1 MTFAVGLREDA
12 ANAEYYVKKILPMSF
27 YEPGKPVE
35 KRARAPPKD
44 APPVEA
50 LDVPELVEM
59 RQRLRDVLRGCEK
72 MEREEKQ
79 CAAELQAATDRL
91 ATVEKR
97 SAQLDDQ
104 LDQYDE
110 QLAEERNRTLAASM
124 DAEQTRAQH
133 AELLEQ
139 VERGE
144 RAVARLEAELA
155 EEEAQLRALEACSDL
170 ELVFGATT
178 SRRRGSSCATASR
191 AYARRQP
198 PAKPRSGTSYGG
210 PSRPRGVG
218 GATTL
223 PDTSFKRRSAPAAAL
238 RRRGGRPVV
247 RRKRAGYPS
256 KERMPSEGALTAAAI
271 FDAPVG
277 HPREDPFCKT
287 RSTEPHFKS
296 SYHYFVTQ
304 LERKSL
310 MAAHL

>member
-144 RAVARLEAELA
+144 RAVA
-155 EEEAQLRALEACSDL
+155 
-170 ELVFGATT
+170 TT
-178 SRRRGSSCATASR
+178 
-191 AYARRQP
+191 QN
-198 PAKPRSGTSYGG
+198 KQN
-210 PSRPRGVG
+210 
-218 GATTL
+218 
-223 PDTSFKRRSAPAAAL
+223 
-238 RRRGGRPVV
+238 
-247 RRKRAGYPS
+247 
-256 KERMPSEGALTAAAI
+256 ER
-271 FDAPVG
+271 
-277 HPREDPFCKT
+277 
-287 RSTEPHFKS
+287 TE
-296 SYHYFVTQ
+296 
-304 LERKSL
+304 
-310 MAAHL
+310 

>member
-144 RAVARLEAELA
+144 RAVARLERCAIDHFLCGACNAAKHQEHHGGA
-155 EEEAQLRALEACSDL
+155 ASVHHMNGNAYQHSLRPS
-170 ELVFGATT
+170 
-178 SRRRGSSCATASR
+178 RGSHM
-191 AYARRQP
+191 
-198 PAKPRSGTSYGG
+198 
-210 PSRPRGVG
+210 
-218 GATTL
+218 L
-223 PDTSFKRRSAPAAAL
+223 PK
-238 RRRGGRPVV
+238 
-247 RRKRAGYPS
+247 
-256 KERMPSEGALTAAAI
+256 
-271 FDAPVG
+271 
-277 HPREDPFCKT
+277 
-287 RSTEPHFKS
+287 
-296 SYHYFVTQ
+296 
-304 LERKSL
+304 
-310 MAAHL
+310 

>member
-155 EEEAQLRALEACSDL
+155 DKEAQLRALEACSDL
-170 ELVFGATT
+170 ELVFG
-178 SRRRGSSCATASR
+178 RRDDEPDGAERVLRDEVSGLDAW
-191 AYARRQP
+191 RQP
-198 PAKPRSGTSYGG
+198 PAKLAKRHLQMAANASRPCVEARRRRDGRRDVTGVDWLGSTPPEDPRAKAHAAAKAFMRSPHCKEGG
-210 PSRPRGVG
+210 PGW
-218 GATTL
+218 L
-223 PDTSFKRRSAPAAAL
+223 
-238 RRRGGRPVV
+238 
-247 RRKRAGYPS
+247 
-256 KERMPSEGALTAAAI
+256 
-271 FDAPVG
+271 
-277 HPREDPFCKT
+277 
-287 RSTEPHFKS
+287 
-296 SYHYFVTQ
+296 
-304 LERKSL
+304 
-310 MAAHL
+310 

>member
-144 RAVARLEAELA
+144 RAVDAQLVALGLVAVDPVVHLPRRPRPRRHEPGERARGCAGGTAEL
-155 EEEAQLRALEACSDL
+155 
-170 ELVFGATT
+170 
-178 SRRRGSSCATASR
+178 RG
-191 AYARRQP
+191 
-198 PAKPRSGTSYGG
+198 
-210 PSRPRGVG
+210 GVG
-218 GATTL
+218 GTLL
-223 PDTSFKRRSAPAAAL
+223 PDPW
-238 RRRGGRPVV
+238 
-247 RRKRAGYPS
+247 RACA
-256 KERMPSEGALTAAAI
+256 R
-271 FDAPVG
+271 DV
-277 HPREDPFCKT
+277 
-287 RSTEPHFKS
+287 
-296 SYHYFVTQ
+296 
-304 LERKSL
+304 SL
-310 MAAHL
+310 PIQ

>member
-133 AELLEQ
+133 AGGL
-139 VERGE
+139 ERGAELARPRPGVRAEGRGVRGAAGSAAPSGSRVQGWRRTRCCGKLKSTCVSPSTVPCRATQPRTWGRRE
-144 RAVARLEAELA
+144 RAVSSAGGGERESRRL
-155 EEEAQLRALEACSDL
+155 
-170 ELVFGATT
+170 FGA
-178 SRRRGSSCATASR
+178 S
-191 AYARRQP
+191 
-198 PAKPRSGTSYGG
+198 
-210 PSRPRGVG
+210 
-218 GATTL
+218 
-223 PDTSFKRRSAPAAAL
+223 
-238 RRRGGRPVV
+238 
-247 RRKRAGYPS
+247 
-256 KERMPSEGALTAAAI
+256 
-271 FDAPVG
+271 
-277 HPREDPFCKT
+277 
-287 RSTEPHFKS
+287 
-296 SYHYFVTQ
+296 
-304 LERKSL
+304 
-310 MAAHL
+310 

>member
-104 LDQYDE
+104 RVELRRLVTTKAQMLDLGYAEMSHKSGRRLSNLLKLPE
-110 QLAEERNRTLAASM
+110 QAQALPPAASS
-124 DAEQTRAQH
+124 
-133 AELLEQ
+133 
-139 VERGE
+139 
-144 RAVARLEAELA
+144 
-155 EEEAQLRALEACSDL
+155 EEHMAC
-170 ELVFGATT
+170 
-178 SRRRGSSCATASR
+178 
-191 AYARRQP
+191 
-198 PAKPRSGTSYGG
+198 
-210 PSRPRGVG
+210 
-218 GATTL
+218 
-223 PDTSFKRRSAPAAAL
+223 
-238 RRRGGRPVV
+238 
-247 RRKRAGYPS
+247 
-256 KERMPSEGALTAAAI
+256 
-271 FDAPVG
+271 
-277 HPREDPFCKT
+277 
-287 RSTEPHFKS
+287 
-296 SYHYFVTQ
+296 
-304 LERKSL
+304 
-310 MAAHL
+310 

>member
-155 EEEAQLRALEACSDL
+155 DKEAQLRALEACSDL
-170 ELVFGATT
+170 ELVFG
-178 SRRRGSSCATASR
+178 RRDDEPDGAELVLRDEVSGLDAW
-191 AYARRQP
+191 RQP
-198 PAKPRSGTSYGG
+198 PAKLAKRHLQMAANA
-210 PSRPRGVG
+210 SRPPAAAG
-218 GATTL
+218 GATYAARM
-223 PDTSFKRRSAPAAAL
+223 TSFKRRL
-238 RRRGGRPVV
+238 
-247 RRKRAGYPS
+247 RAGRRP
-256 KERMPSEGALTAAAI
+256 RGAEAAGAV
-271 FDAPVG
+271 ASG
-277 HPREDPFCKT
+277 
-287 RSTEPHFKS
+287 
-296 SYHYFVTQ
+296 
-304 LERKSL
+304 
-310 MAAHL
+310 AA